1 MAEQYAERF
10 RGELAGKPLDRVLLA
25 AFAEL
30 VRGPVAEVG
39 CGPGG
44 VTGHLRGLGVD
55 AFGIDL
61 SPEMARVAQR
71 ANPAAGFVVGSMR
84 ELPVAESALGGLVAY
99 YSVIHVPRELLPAVF
114 TEFRRVLTPGS
125 PALVVF
131 QTGGEPLRITEAFDR
146 AIDLEFHR
154 HDPEDLADL
163 LGASGIAVRARA
175 VREAEGTEL
184 TSQAYLLAAAV

>member
-1 MAEQYAERF
+1 MAEQYAECF
-10 RGELAGKPLDRVLLA
+10 REELAGKPLDRALLA

-39 CGPGG
+39 CGPGA

-61 SPEMARVAQR
+61 SPGMARVAQR
-71 ANPAAGFVVGSMR
+71 ANPGAGFAVGSMR
-84 ELPVAESALGGLVAY
+84 ELPVADGALGGLVAY
-99 YSVIHVPRELLPAVF
+99 YSVIHTPRELLPVVC
-114 TEFRRVLTPGS
+114 TEFRRALAPGC

-131 QTGGEPLRITEAFDR
+131 QAGGEPLRITESFGR

-154 HDPEDLADL
+154 NDPEDLAEL
-163 LGASGIAVRARA
+163 LGASGLAVRTRV
-175 VREAEGTEL
+175 VREAAGTEL
-184 TSQAYLLAAAV
+184 TSQAYLLAEAV